1 MQKKNKYKEGTKEME
16 EITKRKGGR
25 NHKVDMETRADVI
38 ALLKEN
44 NTVRQISNKIYIS
57 RNTILR
63 IAKEEGI
70 APNVGKRGC
79 ASGQPKRKYTEEQMR
94 PVVEY
99 ARAHGYANSC
109 RKFNIPES
117 TIHWWNKNVFKDII
131 IDSAVSKKDTGDKKS
146 FDVSDIDECISMVC
160 DMAKNDKTGICER
173 FLDYLELLYPKYTR
187 SITKNLIIE
196 FIVDEIDNKVI
207 DIANIDKY
215 CDLFGQNKDAA
226 IEYIMR
232 NYERYGTAYQ
242 KSVLR
247 HKALLNVLTKAPNLS
262 TPVAIFEYCAANNIA
277 IYCLDAI
284 TLKDII
290 YNGRLNNGVDYTD
303 IKEILDKKREEFF
316 NKARKTVRIN
326 RLDNND
332 PLSSNNLAEQA
343 AEKENNSQK
352 IKQLPNPND
361 EYEVE
366 ILKVP
371 VPETTVLKDN
381 GVKIVNLSYDKP
393 NTNLMK
399 SKEIENSDK
408 NKDTGVNASDIFG
421 KDFENATSLFNNG
434 LIDKEIYK
442 TIMKNIV
449 DKF

>member
-1 MQKKNKYKEGTKEME
+1 MQKKNKYKEGTKME

-70 APNVGKRGC
+70 TPNTGKRGC
-79 ASGQPKRKYTEEQMR
+79 TSGQPKRKYTEEQMR

-117 TIHWWNKNVFKDII
+117 TIHWWSKNVFKDRSIN
-131 IDSAVSKKDTGDKKS
+131 STVPKKDTESKKS
-146 FDVSDIDECISMVC
+146 CDVSDIDACISMTC
-160 DMAKNDKTGICER
+160 GMAKNDKTGICER
-173 FLDYLELLYPKYTR
+173 FLDYLELLYPKYTK

-196 FIVDEIDNKVI
+196 FIVDEMDNKVI
-207 DIANIDKY
+207 DITNIDEY

-242 KSVLR
+242 GSVLR
-247 HKALLNVLTKAPNLS
+247 HKILLDVLTKAPNLA
-262 TPVAIFEYCAANNIA
+262 TPTAIFEYCAANNIN
-277 IYCLDAI
+277 IYCADAI

-290 YNGRLNNGVDYTD
+290 YAGRLNNGVDYTD

-326 RLDNND
+326 HLDNND
-332 PLSSNNLAEQA
+332 PLSSNNLIEQV

-361 EYEVE
+361 EYESKV
-366 ILKVP
+366 LTVP
-371 VPETTVLKDN
+371 VQEDD
-381 GVKIVNLSYDKP
+381 GIKIA
-393 NTNLMK
+393 T
-399 SKEIENSDK
+399 KEIENSDK

-434 LIDKEIYK
+434 LINKEIYK

>member
-1 MQKKNKYKEGTKEME
+1 MQKKNKYKEGTKKME

-25 NHKVDMETRADVI
+25 NHKVGMETRADVI

-70 APNVGKRGC
+70 TPNTGKRGC

-117 TIHWWNKNVFKDII
+117 TIYWWSKNAFKDSI
-131 IDSAVSKKDTGDKKS
+131 IDSTVSKKDTENKKS
-146 FDVSDIDECISMVC
+146 LDVSNIDDCISMVC
-160 DMAKNDKTGICER
+160 GMAKNDRTGICER
-173 FLDYLELLYPKYTR
+173 FLDYLELLYPKYTK

-196 FIVDEIDNKVI
+196 FIVDEMDNKVI
-207 DIANIDKY
+207 DITQIDEY

-232 NYERYGTAYQ
+232 NHERYGTAYQ

-247 HKALLNVLTKAPNLS
+247 HKALSEVLIKAPNLS
-262 TPVAIFEYCAANNIA
+262 TPVAIFEYCAANNIN
-277 IYCLDAI
+277 IYCADAI

-316 NKARKTVRIN
+316 NKARKTASSIN
-326 RLDNND
+326 RLDDN
-332 PLSSNNLAEQA
+332 SSYSNNLVEQVVE
-343 AEKENNSQK
+343 EKNNSQR
-352 IKQLPNPND
+352 INQSSNPND
-361 EYEVE
+361 DYEFEV
-366 ILKVP
+366 LKVS
-371 VPETTVLKDN
+371 VPEATILKDN
-381 GVKIVNLSYDKP
+381 GVKIA
-393 NTNLMK
+393 T
-399 SKEIENSDK
+399 KEIENSDK